1 MLADK
6 RVPGRVFS
14 ILRQMKPFRQI
25 DVAHAMNNLENHS
38 GKFALAML
46 ETTPDDQLVDGP
58 KERKATSG
66 TVEAIQ
72 RLERELAALQ
82 ADTKAIEE
90 NYGPDSLKL
99 VVIKSYVVSL
109 LDNAR
114 LVRWLAQFRPD
125 YLKQL
130 QTIAEVKTLIP
141 VNAGDKAA

>member
-1 MLADK
+1 
-6 RVPGRVFS
+6 
-14 ILRQMKPFRQI
+14 MKPFRQI

>member
-1 MLADK
+1 M
-6 RVPGRVFS
+6 
-14 ILRQMKPFRQI
+14 
-25 DVAHAMNNLENHS
+25 
-38 GKFALAML
+38 
-46 ETTPDDQLVDGP
+46 
-58 KERKATSG
+58 
-66 TVEAIQ
+66 
-72 RLERELAALQ
+72 AALQ

-99 VVIKSYVVSL
+99 VVIKSYLVSL

-141 VNAGDKAA
+141 VKTRVTRPPDVPLSESRRSTTTLSALNFRASSSRN